1 MWRGRLARLLPQ
13 RDLPPPRLTGNSA
26 LPLQAP
32 QASASSL
39 RHSFEQPRP
48 RSAMTHWAL
57 SYVVSGF
64 LAFRR
69 VVSTIRTTWRPKSL
83 MLRRDLPAFDLIQF
97 N

>member
-1 MWRGRLARLLPQ
+1 
-13 RDLPPPRLTGNSA
+13 
-26 LPLQAP
+26 
-32 QASASSL
+32 
-39 RHSFEQPRP
+39 
-48 RSAMTHWAL
+48 MTHWAL

>member
-1 MWRGRLARLLPQ
+1 
-13 RDLPPPRLTGNSA
+13 
-26 LPLQAP
+26 
-32 QASASSL
+32 
-39 RHSFEQPRP
+39 
-48 RSAMTHWAL
+48 MTHWAL

-69 VVSTIRTTWRPKSL
+69 VVSTIRTTWRPKGL